1 MSKNSAIA
9 SLLFFFSLTLAGC
22 GAELDNREKK
32 ERYMLNESGI
42 SLTES
47 TIPSD
52 SKGDNNFFVSQD
64 TSTSGQA
71 DKDGNEVIENQN
83 ATAFE
88 SGEVLEVISGT
99 EIKVQTNNGV
109 LLVTY
114 AGILIP
120 DNRGPIRKTAKDF
133 NEFLLLGKTVEIEY
147 DQNKFE
153 DIRSL
158 RGFVFSS
165 GVLVNLRL
173 IENGLAVIDDT
184 VEFSRKQRFEDA
196 QKDAINLRLGIWDKD
211 LGSICGTLPC

>member
-1 MSKNSAIA
+1 
-9 SLLFFFSLTLAGC
+9 
-22 GAELDNREKK
+22 
-32 ERYMLNESGI
+32 MLNESGI

-47 TIPSD
+47 AIPSD

-64 TSTSGQA
+64 TSTSGQS

-99 EIKVQTNNGV
+99 EIKVQTKKGV